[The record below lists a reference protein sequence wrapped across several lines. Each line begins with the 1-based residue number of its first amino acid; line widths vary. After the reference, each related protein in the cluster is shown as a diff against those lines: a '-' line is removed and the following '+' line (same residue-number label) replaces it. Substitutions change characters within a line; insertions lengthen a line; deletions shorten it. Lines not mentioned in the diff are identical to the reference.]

1 MADTAFDIKSD
12 SPVAGELMFWR
23 IVGHEALARPSMYE
37 LVVLSENNA
46 IDAKD
51 ILGRAFDV
59 VIEFLDADGG
69 THERHCQGHAVRFTR
84 APQAGVGRYFVYRII
99 LRSWLWLLTKRSNSR
114 VLQDMPVLEVL
125 DAVFEDSPILRFK
138 KTTSDKVIGSH
149 PAHRYCVQYQESD
162 YRFLSRL
169 MEEEGI
175 YYWFDAHDA
184 PGTMHLS
191 DASDVAH
198 EKLAVTDT
206 LHFVANGTSEG
217 RDNEITRWVS
227 MRQFDTGK
235 FASRDSDFKS
245 INKRL
250 SADKGD
256 PDTHELADLES
267 FEFPG
272 GYFDGDDTDNIA
284 RVRLDEL
291 IGRRQRHWALTSWP
305 DVAVGR
311 SFTLASDPDGTL
323 DGDYIIAACT
333 FVVSHPGYEGAII
346 PDVQRSVSSVLQ
358 EALSDDPV
366 NSDTRTVLEDLIADI
381 PALSTELRG
390 VRSFLLTVIPADVPW
405 RPPRLTPRVTMPGPQ
420 SAIVVGK
427 QGEEIWTDKYGRV
440 KVQFHWD
447 RYGKNDENSSCW
459 IRVSQSWAGKRWG
472 AMSIPRI
479 GQEVIVDFLEGD
491 PDRPIITGCVY
502 NGDAMPPYKLPG
514 EMTKST
520 IKTYSSKGGGGFNEI
535 RFEDKKGS
543 EQLFMHSERNQDNR
557 VKNDSME
564 WIGKDRH
571 LIVKTDQKE
580 KVEGDKHLTVKGDQN
595 EKVGGAVSLSVGSDL
610 QQKVGSKH
618 AVDAGQE
625 IHLKAGINV
634 VIESGASL
642 TLKVGGNFI
651 SIDSAGIFIKGT
663 MVMINSGGAAGS
675 GSGCSPEG
683 PAEPTEADKADP
695 GEKLAAPKPQ
705 SPPPSKPNVATSVSP
720 ASPQATALKEAAKT
734 GVPFCEKCEAARR
747 AQAGQP

>member
-1 MADTAFDIKSD
+1 MANTAFNIKSD
-12 SPVAGELMFWR
+12 SPVNDDLMFWSV
-23 IVGHEALARPSMYE
+23 VGHEALSRPSSYE
-37 LVVLSENNA
+37 LTVLSENLK
-46 IDAKD
+46 IEAKD

-59 VIEFLDADGG
+59 VIEFLDADGNV
-69 THERHCQGHAVRFTR
+69 HERHCQGHAVRFTR
-84 APQAGVGRYFVYRII
+84 TGQVGVGRYFVYRII
-99 LRSWLWLLTKRSNSR
+99 LRSWFWLLTKRSNSR
-114 VLQDMPVLEVL
+114 ILQDKPVLEVL
-125 DAVFEDSPILRFK
+125 NAVFEDSPIKRFK
-138 KTTSDKVIGSH
+138 KTKSDNVIGSH
-149 PAHRYCVQYQESD
+149 PPHGYCVQYQESD
-162 YRFLSRL
+162 YRFISRL
-169 MEEEGI
+169 LEEEGI
-175 YYWFDAHDA
+175 YYWFDAHTA

-191 DASDVAH
+191 DTSLLAH
-198 EKLAVTDT
+198 DKLPVTDT
-206 LHFVANGTSEG
+206 LRFAPAGASEA
-217 RDNEITRWVS
+217 RPAEITRWVS
-227 MRQFDTGK
+227 VSQFDTGK
-235 FASRDSDFKS
+235 FASRDNDFKAIS
-245 INKRL
+245 KKLI
-250 SADKGD
+250 ADKGE
-256 PDTHELADLES
+256 PDTHELADFET

-272 GYFDGDDTDNIA
+272 GYLDGDDTDNIA
-284 RVRLDEL
+284 RLRLDEL
-291 IGRRQRHWALTSWP
+291 VGRRKRHWALTAWP
-305 DVAVGR
+305 DVAAGR
-311 SFTLASDPDGTL
+311 SFKLEGGSDGTP

-333 FVVSHPGYEGAII
+333 FVVSHPGYEGANI
-346 PDVQRSVSSVLQ
+346 PDVQRSASNVLR
-358 EALSDDPV
+358 EALNDDPV
-366 NSDTRTVLEDLIADI
+366 NADTRTVLEDLIADI
-381 PALSTELRG
+381 PALRTELRG
-390 VRSFLLTVIPADVPW
+390 TKAFLLTVMPSDMPW

-427 QGEEIWTDKYGRV
+427 QGEEIWTEKYGRV

-447 RYGKNDENSSCW
+447 RYGKADENSSCW

-502 NGDAMPPYKLPG
+502 NADAMPPYKLPG

-571 LIVKTDQKE
+571 LIVKADQKE

-595 EKVGGAVSLSVGSDL
+595 EKVDGAVSLNVGGDL
-610 QQKVGSKH
+610 QQKVGMKH
-618 AVDAGQE
+618 AIEAGQE

-634 VIESGASL
+634 VIESGSSL

-651 SIDSAGIFIKGT
+651 SINPAGIFIKGT

-695 GEKLAAPKPQ
+695 GEKLAAPKPE

-720 ASPQATALKEAAKT
+720 ASPQATALKEAAKS

-747 AQAGQP
+747 AQAGQA